1 MNNGTAKKIR
11 QALIPAEQLNTLK
24 ESNGGKRVSRGH
36 FLRSM
41 TRYEVVKA
49 GQKHEV
55 RLVEGP
61 RTAIKRAKIRYK
73 ELNAR

>member
-11 QALIPAEQLNTLK
+11 QALIPAEQLNTLR

-41 TRYEVVKA
+41 TRYEVFTA
-49 GQKHEV
+49 GQKNEV

-61 RTAIKRAKIRYK
+61 RTAIKRAKTRYK
-73 ELNAR
+73 ELKS